1 MIVKRDGN
9 ILTNQS
15 TIPSEI
21 VLKKVAD
28 FSNQSLMQK
37 GLRSLS
43 GSNLYQQEYE
53 DPQNGDLT
61 FFLKTMPGTPWV
73 IATALPTAL
82 LTLHS
87 IEVLKTLG
95 LIQIPLVILL
105 VVVLVF
111 GISRLMKHLTV
122 LRSNIDMLSLGKA
135 DLTRRIAIKGE
146 DELDAVGHSVNRFI
160 AYL

>member
-87 IEVLKTLG
+87 IEVLK
-95 LIQIPLVILL
+95 
-105 VVVLVF
+105 
-111 GISRLMKHLTV
+111 
-122 LRSNIDMLSLGKA
+122 
-135 DLTRRIAIKGE
+135 
-146 DELDAVGHSVNRFI
+146 
-160 AYL
+160 Y